1 MLAVETLL
9 MVSLIFVAVAFV
21 ILRFTI
27 AFTLSEEFREI
38 GVMKAIGIRNLKIRS
53 LYLVKY
59 AALSV
64 IGAVAGLALS
74 FPFGEM
80 LMSVVPSSIII
91 NNQNAALSNVI
102 CAVCMVGVIMLFC
115 YGCHGQGRENV
126 PH

>member
-64 IGAVAGLALS
+64 
-74 FPFGEM
+74 
-80 LMSVVPSSIII
+80 
-91 NNQNAALSNVI
+91 
-102 CAVCMVGVIMLFC
+102 MLFAVETVVERTSRSDRQRKNAKVMILKRWIWRKISPKTVC
-115 YGCHGQGRENV
+115 PRSVCRK
-126 PH
+126 